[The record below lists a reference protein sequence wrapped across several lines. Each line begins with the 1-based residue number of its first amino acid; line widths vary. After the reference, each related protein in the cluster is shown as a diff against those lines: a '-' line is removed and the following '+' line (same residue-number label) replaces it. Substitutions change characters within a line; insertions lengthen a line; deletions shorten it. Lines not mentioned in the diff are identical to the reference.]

1 MTFRTKLSVRSAVK
15 LRKREAFFVCML
27 VDVYSGYREKKEFP
41 ERSYFNS
48 VTLLMPLFDMLNF
61 P

>member
-27 VDVYSGYREKKEFP
+27 VDVYSELQGE
-41 ERSYFNS
+41 ER
-48 VTLLMPLFDMLNF
+48 VP
-61 P
+61 